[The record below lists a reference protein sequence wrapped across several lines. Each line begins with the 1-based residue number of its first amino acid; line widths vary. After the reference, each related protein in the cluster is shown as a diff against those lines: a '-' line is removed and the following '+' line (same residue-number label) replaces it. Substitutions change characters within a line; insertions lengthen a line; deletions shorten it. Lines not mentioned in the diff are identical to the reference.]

1 MALKIIRNPISMKQ
15 ETTQWRKESLSI
27 GLVPT
32 MGALHKGHISLIK
45 QISQHTDR
53 IIVSIFVNPMQ
64 FTQQQ
69 DLTTYPRDEQADL
82 ALLHPIDNCI
92 LYCPKPNTIYPEKFS
107 TKINIDGVALGLE
120 SDIRPNMFSGV
131 ATIIIKL
138 FNQIHP
144 DVAIFGEKD
153 YQQFLVIQQLVKDL
167 DISTEIINS
176 PIIREENGLALSSRN
191 ALLTPKQRQ
200 VAPKL
205 YAELQNFHQNIQQND
220 NYQELENIAKKNLKT
235 AGFTNIDY
243 FTVRNA
249 QTLALPS
256 KDTKK

>member
-120 SDIRPNMFSGV
+120 SDIRPNMFWC
-131 ATIIIKL
+131 
-138 FNQIHP
+138 
-144 DVAIFGEKD
+144 
-153 YQQFLVIQQLVKDL
+153 
-167 DISTEIINS
+167 
-176 PIIREENGLALSSRN
+176 
-191 ALLTPKQRQ
+191 
-200 VAPKL
+200 
-205 YAELQNFHQNIQQND
+205 
-220 NYQELENIAKKNLKT
+220 
-235 AGFTNIDY
+235 
-243 FTVRNA
+243 
-249 QTLALPS
+249 
-256 KDTKK
+256 